1 MEGETLVMVIVRE
14 EGCDGG
20 GWGGRLVVDEVGG
33 KLVVVEGNGKLVVVV
48 VVEEGKDG

>member
-1 MEGETLVMVIVRE
+1 MVVMEMEGETLVMVIVRE

-20 GWGGRLVVDEVGG
+20 RWGGRLVVDEVGG
-33 KLVVVEGNGKLVVVV
+33 KLVVVV